1 MEAMEQIC
9 FQIISYTGEAKSDYI
24 EAMGAA
30 REYDFEKAERLM
42 KEGMAVF
49 VEGHKVHG
57 QLIQKEAA
65 GDNVQLSLLLM
76 HAEDQLLGAE
86 TLQVVA
92 DELIAVYRQLQAQ
105 AG

>member
-1 MEAMEQIC
+1 MEAMEKIC

-86 TLQVVA
+86 TLKVIA
-92 DELIAVYRQLQAQ
+92 DELIAVYKKLQAK
-105 AG
+105 

>member
-86 TLQVVA
+86 TLKVIA
-92 DELIAVYRQLQAQ
+92 DELIAVYKKLQAK
-105 AG
+105 

>member
-65 GDNVQLSLLLM
+65 GDNVQLSLLLI

-86 TLQVVA
+86 TLKVIA
-92 DELIAVYRQLQAQ
+92 DELIAVYKKLQAK
-105 AG
+105 

>member
-24 EAMGAA
+24 EAMAAA
-30 REYDFEKAERLM
+30 RAYDFEKAERLM
-42 KEGMAVF
+42 KEGEIIF
-49 VEGHKVHG
+49 IEGHKTHG

-65 GDNVQLSLLLM
+65 GENVQLSLLLM

-86 TLQVVA
+86 TLRVVA
-92 DELIAVYRQLQAQ
+92 DEMIAVYRKLQAR
-105 AG
+105 

>member
-86 TLQVVA
+86 TLKVIA
-92 DELIAVYRQLQAQ
+92 DELIAVYKKLQTK
-105 AG
+105 

>member
-42 KEGMAVF
+42 KEGAAVF
-49 VEGHKVHG
+49 VDGHMVHG
-57 QLIQKEAA
+57 PLIQKEAA

-86 TLQVVA
+86 TLKVIA
-92 DELIAVYRQLQAQ
+92 DELIAVYKKLQAK
-105 AG
+105 

>member
-24 EAMGAA
+24 EAMAAA
-30 REYDFEKAERLM
+30 RAYDFEKAERLM
-42 KEGMAVF
+42 EEGETIF
-49 VEGHKVHG
+49 IEGHKTHG

-65 GDNVQLSLLLM
+65 GENVQLSLLLM

-86 TLQVVA
+86 TLRVVA
-92 DELIAVYRQLQAQ
+92 DEMIAVYRKLQAR
-105 AG
+105 